1 MIRAVLVDPQRHSNL
16 SAHRRGGAAEDYYAL
31 HAFFDTTKELCSDNR
46 HRILHNLWGV
56 RRVVIPLFGTQL
68 SLADG
73 TRVATKDVCEA
84 DHVLAD
90 FAGKYLP
97 TLSDFAGAIAPVAG
111 EEARFEDIQHAY
123 RDDEAAM
130 RLLRS
135 PFAVTG
141 LVQSL
146 LITHNT
152 WFLSE
157 VLPRLCTAPR
167 HTGLPRGVPP
177 AELFERMRFELWMD
191 NGAVAPPSAPKR
203 VHQGRASSGDEHVHH
218 T

>member
-1 MIRAVLVDPQRHSNL
+1 MDPQRHATL
-16 SAHRRGGAAEDYYAL
+16 SARRRGGAAEDYYAL

-46 HRILHNLWGV
+46 HRLLHNLWGI
-56 RRVVIPLFGTQL
+56 RRVVIPLFGAQL
-68 SLADG
+68 TLADG
-73 TRVATKDVCEA
+73 TRVASKEVCEA

-97 TLSDFAGAIAPVAG
+97 TLSDFVGAIEPVVG
-111 EEARFEDIQHAY
+111 EEARFLEIQHAY

-141 LVQSL
+141 QVKSL
-146 LITHNT
+146 LVTHNT

-157 VLPRLCTAPR
+157 VLPRVCS
-167 HTGLPRGVPP
+167 TGRTTRLPRGVPP
-177 AELFERMRFELWMD
+177 SELFARMRFELWMD
-191 NGAVAPPSAPKR
+191 NGVVAPPSAPKR
-203 VHQGRASSGDEHVHH
+203 IHQRLTTSGEEHVDVHH
-218 T
+218 S

>member
-1 MIRAVLVDPQRHSNL
+1 MNPQRHANL
-16 SAHRRGGAAEDYYAL
+16 SAHRRGGTPEDYYAL

-46 HRILHNLWGV
+46 HRILHNLWGI
-56 RRVVIPLFGTQL
+56 RRVVIPLFGVQL

-73 TRVATKDVCEA
+73 SRIATKEVCEA

-97 TLSDFAGAIAPVAG
+97 TLSDFADAIAPVAG
-111 EEARFEDIQHAY
+111 EETRFEEIQHAY
-123 RDDEAAM
+123 RGDEAAM

-141 LVQSL
+141 QVQSL
-146 LITHNT
+146 LLTHNT

-157 VLPRLCTAPR
+157 VLPRLSNAPQTR
-167 HTGLPRGVPP
+167 GLPRGVPP
-177 AELFERMRFELWMD
+177 AELFARMRFELWMD
-191 NGAVAPPSAPKR
+191 NGAVAPPSAPKCIHHQR
-203 VHQGRASSGDEHVHH
+203 TTSGGKHVDVHRS
-218 T
+218 